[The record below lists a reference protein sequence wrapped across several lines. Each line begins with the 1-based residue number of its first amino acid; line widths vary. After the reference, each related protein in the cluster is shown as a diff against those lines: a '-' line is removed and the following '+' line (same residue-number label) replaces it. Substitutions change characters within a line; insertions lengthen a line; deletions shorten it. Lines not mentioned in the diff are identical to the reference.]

1 MSIIGKVGKLARQ
14 AVVSDSLLE
23 KTVSPLVNKSVEGI
37 ENTLNNN
44 VKVSDV
50 LGINSVEAK
59 DILEKLG
66 FHVSVLEVR
75 KPNKK
80 YAKYKVGEI
89 VDMEFSK
96 PNVVLGGIPRGSVV
110 KIFVADEEIISK
122 SGSWMRKV
130 LDND

>member
-44 VKVSDV
+44 VKVPDV

-75 KPNKK
+75 KPNK
-80 YAKYKVGEI
+80 
-89 VDMEFSK
+89 
-96 PNVVLGGIPRGSVV
+96 N
-110 KIFVADEEIISK
+110 
-122 SGSWMRKV
+122 MRNTRLEK
-130 LDND
+130 LWIWNFLNLMLF

>member
-23 KTVSPLVNKSVEGI
+23 KTVSPLVNKSVERI

-44 VKVSDV
+44 VKVPDV

-89 VDMEFSK
+89 VDMELSK

-110 KIFVADEEIISK
+110 KIFVAEEKIISK

>member
-44 VKVSDV
+44 VKVPDV

-80 YAKYKVGEI
+80 YAKYNVGEI

>member
-44 VKVSDV
+44 VKVPDV

-66 FHVSVLEVR
+66 FHVSVLEVGNLIKNIR
-75 KPNKK
+75 NTRLEKLWIWNFLNL
-80 YAKYKVGEI
+80 
-89 VDMEFSK
+89 MLF
-96 PNVVLGGIPRGSVV
+96 LGGIPRGSVV

>member
-1 MSIIGKVGKLARQ
+1 M
-14 AVVSDSLLE
+14 
-23 KTVSPLVNKSVEGI
+23 
-37 ENTLNNN
+37 
-44 VKVSDV
+44 
-50 LGINSVEAK
+50 GINSVEAK

-66 FHVSVLEVR
+66 FHVSVLEV
-75 KPNKK
+75 KEPNKK
-80 YAKYKVGEI
+80 YTKYKVGEI